1 MEKNWIITQSLNAY
15 LYSCKYLN
23 RNSYF
28 YSYEAEK
35 KKCGS
40 YSNLYIVYY
49 FLHFKFFARNIKN
62 QIGTMIYFYK
72 WLSVRLQTK

>member
-28 YSYEAEK
+28 YSYEAEMWNVAVIQI
-35 KKCGS
+35 CILCIIS
-40 YSNLYIVYY
+40 FTLN
-49 FLHFKFFARNIKN
+49 FLPEI
-62 QIGTMIYFYK
+62 
-72 WLSVRLQTK
+72 